1 MKYQDATG
9 GDQPETKVRSED
21 GNGHPAIIQQR
32 GDPVGNASFFDL
44 LCQLDRNT
52 NGPERERCEPK
63 GRMRHGKGDVH
74 IPHSL
79 WCEMQN
85 HATRQLLESP
95 AHRHRATL
103 QAGVAGAAS
112 ELVSTDLLASEFV
125 RPLREDTNMPG
136 GIRTLGGL
144 VGDIAIARQSGT
156 STVMWFNTETE
167 QVTMGAPSTEL
178 LSMTPHENGAM
189 VPFSRQLE
197 KQSTPAI
204 QSLIIEDLQA
214 VLERSILRAV
224 LIGPG
229 TGGKPAGIASY
240 NERTSSTAG
249 LSMKRASPNGTA
261 IDFAVLQELRWA
273 PRNLNAAGTVNFC
286 LPTKLAERL
295 SQTKYDASFTV
306 PNYLMGEDSM
316 VIGQPTTITNLL
328 PHDMT
333 KGTAT
338 NGTCEFIVGDFSEVI
353 VGRWGGVD
361 LLVDRYSKAEE
372 RTTRVFAYSD
382 MDVLIRHPE
391 AFALVTDALQTA

>member
-1 MKYQDATG
+1 MKYQ
-9 GDQPETKVRSED
+9 
-21 GNGHPAIIQQR
+21 
-32 GDPVGNASFFDL
+32 DPVGNASFYDL
-44 LCQLDRNT
+44 LVQLDRNV

-63 GRMRHGKGDVH
+63 GRMRHGKGDIHV
-74 IPHSL
+74 PHKL

-103 QAGVAGAAS
+103 QAGVEGAAS
-112 ELVSTDLLASEFV
+112 ELISTDLLASEFI
-125 RPLREDTNMPG
+125 RPLREDVNMPG

-214 VLERSILRAV
+214 VLERNILQAI
-224 LIGPG
+224 LIAPG

-249 LSMKRASPNGTA
+249 LSMKRASANGTA
-261 IDFAVLQELRWA
+261 VDFALLQELRWS
-273 PRNLNAAGTVNFC
+273 PRHLNAAGTVNFC

-306 PNYLMGEDSM
+306 PNYLMGMDGR
-316 VIGQPTTITNLL
+316 VIGQPTNVTNLL
-328 PHDMT
+328 PYDMT
-333 KGTAT
+333 KGSSTR
-338 NGTCEFIVGDFSEVI
+338 GTSEFIVGDFSEVI

-361 LLVDRYSKAEE
+361 LLVDRYTKAEE

-391 AFALVTDALQTA
+391 AFAIVTDALQTA

>member
-1 MKYQDATG
+1 MKCQDATG
-9 GDQPETKVRSED
+9 GDQPETKVRSD
-21 GNGHPAIIQQR
+21 GNGHPAIIGQR
-32 GDPVGNASFFDL
+32 GDPVGNASFYDL
-44 LCQLDRNT
+44 LCQLDRNV

-214 VLERSILRAV
+214 VMERNILRSI

-229 TGGKPAGIASY
+229 TGGKPKGIAAY
-240 NERTSSTAG
+240 DERTSSTAG
-249 LSMKRASPNGTA
+249 LSMKRASANGTA
-261 IDFAVLQELRWA
+261 VDFALLQELRWS
-273 PRNLNAAGTVNFC
+273 PRHLNAAGTVNFC
-286 LPTKLAERL
+286 LPSKLAERL

-316 VIGQPTTITNLL
+316 VIGQPTNVTNLL
-328 PHDMT
+328 PQNMT
-333 KGTAT
+333 KGSSTR
-338 NGTCEFIVGDFSEVI
+338 GTCEFIVGDFSEVI

-361 LLVDRYSKAEE
+361 LLVDRYTKAEE

>member
-9 GDQPETKVRSED
+9 GDQPETKVRSD

-32 GDPVGNASFFDL
+32 GDPVGNASFYDL
-44 LCQLDRNT
+44 LCQLDRNV

-74 IPHSL
+74 VPHKL
-79 WCEMQN
+79 WCEMQDY
-85 HATRQLLESP
+85 ATRQLAESP
-95 AHRHRATL
+95 AHRQRATL
-103 QAGVAGAAS
+103 QAGTVGAAK
-112 ELVSTDLLASEFV
+112 ELVSTDLLASEFI
-125 RPLREDTNMPG
+125 RPLREDVNMPG

-144 VGDIAIARQSGT
+144 VGDIAIARQSGS
-156 STVMWFNTETE
+156 STVHWFGTETSG
-167 QVTMGAPSTEL
+167 VTESNLSTEL
-178 LSMTPHENGAM
+178 LAMTPHENGAM

-214 VLERSILRAV
+214 VLERNILRSILV
-224 LIGPG
+224 GPG
-229 TGGKPAGIASY
+229 TGGQPAGIASY
-240 NERTSSTAG
+240 DERTSSTAG
-249 LSMKRASPNGTA
+249 LSMKRASANGTA
-261 IDFAVLQELRWA
+261 VDFALLQELRWS
-273 PRNLNAAGTVNFC
+273 PRHLNAAGTVNFC

-295 SQTKYDASFTV
+295 SQTVQSANFTV

-316 VIGQPTTITNLL
+316 VLGQPTTITNLL
-328 PHDMT
+328 PFDMT
-333 KGTAT
+333 KGSSTRGTA
-338 NGTCEFIVGDFSEVI
+338 EFIAGDFSEVI

-361 LLVDRYSKAEE
+361 LLVDRYTKAEE